1 MQVKRALKDILFF
14 VTNKKGD
21 FNLQYKCVTSPHP
34 LFQNQR
40 PLILYRILFQR
51 IFIQV
56 RINKMIN
63 EHSVDYKTSSSGLT
77 LKYIVSCFYRLL
89 GALFLLRIFVGFSLK
104 PEYSIMVGENFQ
116 IYVIIT
122 GKCIYEPKIR
132 IYKFLLMV
140 PARQNLPCSNLHLQ
154 GRGKL
159 LNPRWQLFL
168 SSQFQQKGGTMTGF
182 DLRVVIRDSRR
193 GFEFS

>member
-1 MQVKRALKDILFF
+1 MLPIKKETSTSSTSVLQVL
-14 VTNKKGD
+14 N
-21 FNLQYKCVTSPHP
+21 P

-51 IFIQV
+51 ISIQV

-77 LKYIVSCFYRLL
+77 LKYIVSYFYRLL

-122 GKCIYEPKIR
+122 GKCIYEPKIW

-168 SSQFQQKGGTMTGF
+168 NSQFQQKGGTMTGF